1 MSFGTI
7 STFSTLKFSSG
18 PSILY
23 VYPNADSSMSI
34 YYTFDFASNNS
45 IPNYANL
52 KNGIVLYDGLIVP
65 GSAQTCIT
73 NTLPNYISG
82 KGALS
87 LTNVT
92 SNSINTATQYV
103 QATNT
108 INTTSFK
115 GLTISLWFNPSSLVA
130 NKLCSLFDIAT
141 YPYTKGIKFDL
152 SGTNMFYFTT
162 STNTAPLTFNSVS
175 LLSKSITINYT
186 NSVNTTNYSYT
197 FVATYST
204 TTISTSG
211 IYPVSSLTINGL
223 LPLTTYSTRLNL
235 IYNTKTIQTISN
247 NYSTILDIPTNVT
260 IVSGSITATSVQIV
274 LTDPSGNGNI
284 ISYTT
289 SIGTLTGT
297 SSPYTITGLT
307 SSTLYNTITIRAIS
321 YFSGTTTIG
330 YSSPVTIPS
339 FTTTPNPP
347 TNITY
352 IANSITTNSISFSFT
367 DPTGSAPIT
376 GYVTNVGTGSGTSS
390 NYTISNLDFNNSTNY
405 NIQIAATTATGVS
418 NYATAITSAQLY
430 NAYLNRNL
438 SVYYPFDTSLN
449 STTPNNQNIIANN
462 TFVYDASFIG
472 TAATLTQNCNIGTRA
487 LSLVNSSGTS
497 SNYIISNLN
506 DNSITTNT
514 NTGLSISCWVNTL
527 GISNSRTMCIFDIP
541 LLLGQKGISVDISGN
556 NTIYISEF

>member
-45 IPNYANL
+45 IPNYANI
-52 KNGIVLYDGLIVP
+52 KNGVTIYDGLIIP

-73 NTLPNYISG
+73 NTLPNYIMG
-82 KGALS
+82 KGALQI
-87 LTNVT
+87 TNVT
-92 SNSINTATQYV
+92 SNTPNTATQYV
-103 QATNT
+103 QSYNS
-108 INTTSFK
+108 INTTSLNNAF
-115 GLTISLWFNPSSLVA
+115 TISLWVNPSSLIA
-130 NKLCSLFDIAT
+130 NKIYTLFDIAT
-141 YPYTKGIKFDL
+141 YPYTSGIRLDF
-152 SGTNMFYFTT
+152 SGTNMFNFVTN
-162 STNTAPLTFNSVS
+162 TNTAPLTFNSIS

-211 IYPVSSLTINGL
+211 IYPVSSLTLNGL
-223 LPLTTYSTRLNL
+223 LPLTTYSTNLNL
-235 IYNTKTIQTISN
+235 IFNNKIIQTISN
-247 NYSTILDIPTNVT
+247 SYSTILDSPTNVALL
-260 IVSGSITATSVQIV
+260 SGSITSSSVQIV

-289 SIGTLTGT
+289 NIGTLTGT
-297 SSPYTITGLT
+297 NSPYTITGLT
-307 SSTLYNTITIRAIS
+307 SSSLYNTITIRAIS

-330 YSSPVTIPS
+330 YSSVVTIPS

-352 IANSITTNSISFSFT
+352 IANSITDNSISFSFT
-367 DPTGSAPIT
+367 APTGTAPIT
-376 GYVTNVGTGSGTSS
+376 GYITNIGTGSGTPS
-390 NYTISNLDFNNSTNY
+390 NYTISNLNFNNSTNY
-405 NIQIAATTATGVS
+405 NILIASTTATGVS
-418 NYATAITSAQLY
+418 QYVTAITSAQLY

-438 SVYYPFDTSLN
+438 SVYYAFDTSLN
-449 STTPNNQNIIANN
+449 STTPDNLNIIANN

-472 TAATLTQNCNIGTRA
+472 SATLTPYSNIGTRA
-487 LSLVNSSGTS
+487 LSLTNSSGAS

-506 DNSITTNT
+506 GNSITTNT
-514 NTGLSISCWVNTL
+514 NTGFSVSCWINTL